1 MHHKK
6 ILLGVTGGIAAYKV
20 PELVRLLVTGQHD
33 VSVIMTRSA
42 HKFVT
47 EHTLSAL
54 TSKRVRTDLWDLDA
68 ERAMGHIELAKWPDI
83 FVITPA
89 SANTLAKL
97 AQGCCDD
104 LLSTVYLATTCP
116 IVVVPAMN
124 QAMWD
129 HPATQRNLE
138 QLKHDGVRIM
148 DPEHGEQACGDVG
161 IGRMPEPQDI
171 LSFLSMMWQ
180 QD

>member
-1 MHHKK
+1 MTGNHEVST
-6 ILLGVTGGIAAYKV
+6 ILT
-20 PELVRLLVTGQHD
+20 
-33 VSVIMTRSA
+33 SSA

-68 ERAMGHIELAKWPDI
+68 ERAMGHIELAKWPDT
-83 FVITPA
+83 FVIAPA

-97 AQGCCDD
+97 AQGRCDD
-104 LLSTVYLATTCP
+104 LLSTVYLATSSP
-116 IVVVPAMN
+116 VVLVPAMN

-129 HPATQRNLE
+129 HPATRRNLE
-138 QLKHDGVRIM
+138 QLKQDGVLIM
-148 DPEHGEQACGDVG
+148 DPDYGEQACGDVG

-171 LSFLSMMWQ
+171 VSFLNTVWQ
-180 QD
+180 QN

>member
-20 PELVRLLVTGQHD
+20 PELTRLLVTGQHD
-33 VSVIMTRSA
+33 VSVIMTSSA

-68 ERAMGHIELAKWPDI
+68 ERAMGHIELAKWSDT
-83 FVITPA
+83 FVIAPA

-97 AQGCCDD
+97 AQGRCDD
-104 LLSTVYLATTCP
+104 LLSTVYLATTSP
-116 IVVVPAMN
+116 VVIVPAMN

-129 HPATQRNLE
+129 HPATRRNLE
-138 QLKHDGVRIM
+138 QLKQDGVRIM

-171 LSFLSMMWQ
+171 LTFLNMMWQ
-180 QD
+180 QN

>member
-20 PELVRLLVTGQHD
+20 PDLVRLLVTEHHE
-33 VSVIMTRSA
+33 VATIMTRSA

-54 TSKRVRTDLWDLDA
+54 TAKRVRTDLWDLEA
-68 ERAMGHIELAKWPDI
+68 ERAMGHIELAKWPDTL
-83 FVITPA
+83 VIAPA

-97 AQGCCDD
+97 AQGSCDD
-104 LLSTVYLATTCP
+104 LLSTVYLATTSP
-116 IVVVPAMN
+116 VVIVPAMN
-124 QAMWD
+124 QAMWH

-138 QLKHDGVRIM
+138 QLEQDGVRVL

-161 IGRMPEPQDI
+161 IGRMPEPQGI
-171 LSFLSMMWQ
+171 LSFLNTMWLQ
-180 QD
+180 N